1 MHLKSVFVQK
11 ESKIYETRYNCMHTS
26 YQNFA
31 VVKKEICFNDIHGNE
46 GKEKFN
52 LIFISVLFS
61 LLLM

>member
-11 ESKIYETRYNCMHTS
+11 ESKIYETRYNYMHTS

>member
-1 MHLKSVFVQK
+1 
-11 ESKIYETRYNCMHTS
+11 MHTS

-31 VVKKEICFNDIHGNE
+31 VVKKEICFNDIHGNK

-61 LLLM
+61 LLLMWHLTRQDYKALSLI